1 MSETW
6 TGCDCIFILQYFA
19 NIESK
24 LSNGNENEGLY
35 LLRLC
40 QWLEKDLDNISKIA
54 IDDSYYS
61 KEQNDSATNHF
72 TVDKNTDLQAGICF
86 GKAHRTMEG
95 LRNLSVPLLSLYL
108 ALLVTMSLLLS
119 KYYGYGETC
128 GGGYGKT
135 DRPST
140 ICFVAE
146 A

>member
-72 TVDKNTDLQAGICF
+72 TADNKNWRD
-86 GKAHRTMEG
+86 EDD
-95 LRNLSVPLLSLYL
+95 VPYWVSL
-108 ALLVTMSLLLS
+108 
-119 KYYGYGETC
+119 
-128 GGGYGKT
+128 
-135 DRPST
+135 
-140 ICFVAE
+140 
-146 A
+146 